1 MTVETKFHLLEAT
14 LDDVQTAMTAGELS
28 AKDLVEMYL
37 KRIDAYD
44 RGEGGINSVIT
55 VNPEAI
61 ADAERLDALRAAGTV
76 LGPFHGV
83 PVMLKDQM
91 DARGLPTTMGSVLFK
106 DFYPDSDATVTAKL
120 REAGAIILAKVTLG
134 EMGGGDTHGTL
145 FGSTRNPYDLLRT
158 VGGSSGGSAAAVSAN
173 LATVAIGQE
182 GFASIRR
189 PSSWNGI
196 VGMRPTPGLVSRAGV
211 YGGWPGRTGSLGPM
225 TRTVTDLAKLLD
237 LMVGYDPEDPQTAH
251 GYDKAPETY
260 TTSLVRDGLKDARIG
275 VLRQSI
281 GSGSDPDSEDYKK
294 VTDAYEKALSELA
307 AEGAILIEVEI
318 PDVNELLATRTGD
331 GSDTSFANWGA
342 RSKNFPFASQAEL
355 QAHPLYPTIRP
366 GRQANR
372 QVIREFDPMK
382 HYEYLKAR
390 DTLETN
396 VLKVFADNQLDAI
409 VHKTVEHQPTLISE
423 GLGPPYYNMRGAP
436 HINTFLVYAA
446 SMSVPAG
453 FTVDDLPFG
462 ITLFGR
468 PYTEPTLIRLAYAY
482 EQATMHRKPP
492 ASTPALAGEP

>member
-14 LDDVQTAMTAGELS
+14 LDDVQTAMAAGELS

-423 GLGPPYYNMRGAP
+423 GLGPPFYNMRGAP

-492 ASTPALAGEP
+492 ASTPVLAGEP